1 MVIKNN
7 YCTFASA
14 YKSFAL
20 CSLNGALTFGR
31 VTSCSKEPKQAS
43 LFARLLGALDEWLSL
58 RSAKPSTAVRIRQA
72 PLSKFGDS
80 FKQRSSRF
88 FLPKLKALMHF
99 KRFIQLFSPKS
110 FVFLQAENYKNLQY
124 EKTFSDYYLC
134 TRCII
139 K

>member
-1 MVIKNN
+1 MHPLSKKLRF
-7 YCTFASA
+7 Y
-14 YKSFAL
+14 
-20 CSLNGALTFGR
+20 GALTYSL
-31 VTSCSKEPKQAS
+31 VTSRSKELMLAS
-43 LFARLLGALDEWLSL
+43 LFTRLLGALDEWLSL

-99 KRFIQLFSPKS
+99 KRFIQIVSPKS
-110 FVFLQAENYKNLQY
+110 FVFLQAENYKKLQY
-124 EKTFSDYYLC
+124 EKTISDYYLC

>member
-1 MVIKNN
+1 MQKNEIKNIEKIPD
-7 YCTFASA
+7 SA
-14 YKSFAL
+14 VKELSYKSF
-20 CSLNGALTFGR
+20 STSKILN
-31 VTSCSKEPKQAS
+31 TSKKN
-43 LFARLLGALDEWLSL
+43 L
-58 RSAKPSTAVRIRQA
+58 
-72 PLSKFGDS
+72 
-80 FKQRSSRF
+80 F